1 MSVAKEWIALIE
13 WKSIEV
19 NRVNEYR
26 RYDSVTKDNSML
38 LVIEFKWE
46 LTNSFNG
53 RSFWM
58 EEKDIDMKTSFRALI
73 YYRLTEVDFLI
84 LFDSHG
90 DAIPIKV

>member
-13 WKSIEV
+13 WTSIE
-19 NRVNEYR
+19 
-26 RYDSVTKDNSML
+26 DSVTKDNSIK
-38 LVIEFKWE
+38 LVIELKWE

-58 EEKDIDMKTSFRALI
+58 EEKDIDMKTPFRALI
-73 YYRLTEVDFLI
+73 YYRLTEVDLLI

-90 DAIPIKV
+90 LYIKV

>member
-1 MSVAKEWIALIE
+1 
-13 WKSIEV
+13 
-19 NRVNEYR
+19 
-26 RYDSVTKDNSML
+26 
-38 LVIEFKWE
+38 
-46 LTNSFNG
+46 
-53 RSFWM
+53 M